1 MQRPVRI
8 AAAMVGMVVMLAAAS
23 GVARADTKS
32 TVEEIRKELMQ
43 LPYYGV
49 FDYLAFTYNRGTLTL
64 MGYAY
69 APGLS
74 RDAERAVKRASGI
87 DTVVNKIE
95 ELPASQFDDELRWRI
110 FYKIYRDPFLS
121 RYAAGGGLVGPRR
134 GFGRFGMTPGT
145 EPFGDFPIRIIVKR
159 GRATLLGIVDNQS
172 DKTVAGLRT
181 REVPGTL
188 AVKNELEVEHGAK
201 GPK

>member
-1 MQRPVRI
+1 MKRHRLVM
-8 AAAMVGMVVMLAAAS
+8 AATALALALC
-23 GVARADTKS
+23 GARLSADAKT
-32 TVEEIRKELMQ
+32 TVEEVREQLWK

-74 RDAERAVKRASGI
+74 RDAERAVRRASGI

-121 RYAAGGGLVGPRR
+121 RYAPGGGLMGRRAFGPGLRV
-134 GFGRFGMTPGT
+134 PGT
-145 EPFGDFPIRIIVKR
+145 EPFGDYPIRVIVKR
-159 GRATLLGIVDNQS
+159 GRATLLGIVDNPS

-188 AVKNELEVEHGAK
+188 GVKNELQVERAAK
-201 GPK
+201 GSK

>member
-1 MQRPVRI
+1 MKRRGLVM
-8 AAAMVGMVVMLAAAS
+8 AAIGLALALC
-23 GVARADTKS
+23 GARASADAKT
-32 TVEEIRKELMQ
+32 TVEEVRQELWK

-95 ELPASQFDDELRWRI
+95 ELPASQFDDELRWRV
-110 FYKIYRDPFLS
+110 FYKIYQDPFLS
-121 RYAAGGGLVGPRR
+121 RYAPGGGLVGPRR
-134 GFGRFGMTPGT
+134 GFGRFGMVPGT

-159 GRATLLGIVDNQS
+159 GRATLLGVVDNQG

-188 AVKNELEVEHGAK
+188 AVKNELQVEHAAK